1 MLSMWGMHSSREEDE
16 QPSETSHLHLSEGD
30 SPEVPRAPVRISG
43 RHGIYRVIIYYAYI
57 L

>member
-1 MLSMWGMHSSREEDE
+1 MVSMWGMHSSREEDE